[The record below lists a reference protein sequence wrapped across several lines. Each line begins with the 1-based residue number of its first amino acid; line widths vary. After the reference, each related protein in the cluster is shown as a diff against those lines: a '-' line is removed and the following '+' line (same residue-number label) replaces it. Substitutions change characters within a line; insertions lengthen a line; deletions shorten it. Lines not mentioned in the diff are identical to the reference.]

1 MKNLLGHM
9 QQSSLLKQ
17 QEISHLT
24 TNLTHHDY
32 PITAVVIVDI
42 IQTTPYLVDFHI
54 APLMTEVSF
63 LLSSCCHPQHH
74 IEHHTLL
81 EAVLRALPPPL

>member
-1 MKNLLGHM
+1 M

-17 QEISHLT
+17 QEIYNLT

-81 EAVLRALPPPL
+81 EAVLRVLLPPL